1 MKALSRSAACA
12 LGVRAL
18 LVLPASPLFPLPASG
33 FQADDKS
40 FSLAV
45 PPAWQLDPAP
55 PRVAQPDSVLFRVVG
70 SDAAGGRF
78 EATVEPSPKKQL
90 GELGS
95 LDAVAQ
101 RYLALQPQPAAL
113 LGATTVPR
121 PNMFGLQMYELRFST
136 GAQRSSGWCGSRSRR
151 AGSIN
156 SSSRSPPS
164 RRPSW
169 RRKPRRSSR
178 RSRLTRST
186 SAVCAVRMRARSF
199 PACVTKREREK
210 EPAASLS
217 YHTYGR
223 LPFLRNRSQ
232 ASDGGENERTHRHS
246 SRESTSI
253 IVTHQSPGESLAPVS
268 QCSIPLEKELPTKRH
283 RIYTSIE

>member
-121 PNMFGLQMYELRFST
+121 PNMRH
-136 GAQRSSGWCGSRSRR
+136 WR
-151 AGSIN
+151 ADQ
-156 SSSRSPPS
+156 
-164 RRPSW
+164 
-169 RRKPRRSSR
+169 K
-178 RSRLTRST
+178 
-186 SAVCAVRMRARSF
+186 
-199 PACVTKREREK
+199 
-210 EPAASLS
+210 
-217 YHTYGR
+217 R
-223 LPFLRNRSQ
+223 LPRLDRSWSQNGYGWWWCDDDDAFSVFL
-232 ASDGGENERTHRHS
+232 
-246 SRESTSI
+246 
-253 IVTHQSPGESLAPVS
+253 L
-268 QCSIPLEKELPTKRH
+268 
-283 RIYTSIE
+283 

>member
-45 PPAWQLDPAP
+45 SPAWQLDPAP

-136 GAQRSSGWCGSRSRR
+136 GRPAQQRLVRL
-151 AGSIN
+151 ALTQ
-156 SSSRSPPS
+156 
-164 RRPSW
+164 
-169 RRKPRRSSR
+169 
-178 RSRLTRST
+178 SRLYQLVVSLPAEPTPELAAEAEALVASFEAYPLNIGCLRGSNAG
-186 SAVCAVRMRARSF
+186 AV
-199 PACVTKREREK
+199 
-210 EPAASLS
+210 
-217 YHTYGR
+217 
-223 LPFLRNRSQ
+223 LP
-232 ASDGGENERTHRHS
+232 G
-246 SRESTSI
+246 
-253 IVTHQSPGESLAPVS
+253 V
-268 QCSIPLEKELPTKRH
+268 C
-283 RIYTSIE
+283 Y